1 MRIVMPSSR
10 VIDGT
15 PLQSIGL
22 MRSLVFVPTGT
33 SIADYL
39 RTTFGRG
46 CTLMDVEFVVEDGS
60 DDEGDFT
67 LPNLPQQCG
76 RQLDGFGAW
85 ETST

>member
-1 MRIVMPSSR
+1 
-10 VIDGT
+10 
-15 PLQSIGL
+15 
-22 MRSLVFVPTGT
+22 MRSLVFVPTGM

-39 RTTFGRG
+39 RTTFAQAR
-46 CTLMDVEFVVEDGS
+46 TLMGVEFVVEDGS

-67 LPNLPQQCG
+67 LPHLPQQCG